1 MNLNKSPGT
10 TSKMVDRAS
19 QSLFIDVETCDAERE
34 EKYDS
39 DSNSEK
45 CLTPVQKFDV
55 SPVLD
60 DDETSLEWDHMK
72 GKKKDCSSPHSTAS
86 IESKYDEDAYA
97 NGCDEVNEE
106 VWLVDKDTWDSS
118 SDEDDEC
125 EGNKTEEGIA
135 APAAAP
141 THLCRLEGLD
151 TFRSLLV
158 DRMRNSATR
167 SVFLYRCQ
175 IGNTPP
181 ENRMTRGARS

>member
-72 GKKKDCSSPHSTAS
+72 GHWVVVGTAVAKTAA
-86 IESKYDEDAYA
+86 EAVGK
-97 NGCDEVNEE
+97 
-106 VWLVDKDTWDSS
+106 LV
-118 SDEDDEC
+118 
-125 EGNKTEEGIA
+125 
-135 APAAAP
+135 PAA
-141 THLCRLEGLD
+141 
-151 TFRSLLV
+151 
-158 DRMRNSATR
+158 
-167 SVFLYRCQ
+167 
-175 IGNTPP
+175 
-181 ENRMTRGARS
+181 TRGKGVPQQ